1 MAYHSVYWEDV
12 EIGQSLPEIAYELSL
27 LRLVSFVR
35 ATGLYDY
42 VHFDR
47 DYARA
52 AGARDVFISMPHV
65 EGLFSRLLT
74 DWSGPNAEIRSLT
87 FSLNAQCCA
96 DDFLTISGRVGRKY
110 ISTQG
115 EYLVELTA
123 MNIGHARAPTACTA
137 SAVMALPSRQCG
149 PPKPPEAPGARA
161 EIELHPDLPD
171 FARSLLGHVK
181 EGDPRSARAVTQDE
195 VALWCE
201 SLEDWN
207 PLYWDQAYAAQSR
220 YGGTLVPPLSTFF
233 GIGSG
238 APLGVGYLKPGA
250 SVPHA
255 IQEGLTGFALRQAL
269 REKFLALSTPF
280 SLPGYSE
287 AAVASARTDIY
298 RPLYPGDRKRALQE
312 MLNCSGKK
320 RTKLGEGYFLTWSN
334 SIYNQHDELVKAT
347 TLTGLFYRA

>member
-1 MAYHSVYWEDV
+1 MYWEDV
-12 EIGQSLPEIAYELSL
+12 ETGQGLPEIAYELSL

-74 DWSGPNAEIRSLT
+74 DWAGPDADIRSLT

-96 DDFLTISGRVGRKY
+96 DDFLKISGRVGHKY
-110 ISTQG
+110 ISSQG
-115 EYLVELTA
+115 EYLVDLTDMA
-123 MNIGHARAPTACTA
+123 IGHELAPMACTA
-137 SAVMALPSRQCG
+137 SAVMALPSRASG
-149 PPKPPEAPGARA
+149 PPKLPEAPDACPKV
-161 EIELHPDLPD
+161 ELHPDFPD
-171 FARSLLGHVK
+171 FARSLLGQVK
-181 EGDPRSARAVTQDE
+181 KSDPESERAVTQDE
-195 VALWCE
+195 VRLWCE

-220 YGGTLVPPLSTFF
+220 HRGPTVPPLSTFF
-233 GIGSG
+233 GVGSG
-238 APLGVGYLKPGA
+238 APLGIGYLKPGVP
-250 SVPHA
+250 VPHA
-255 IQEGLTGFALRQAL
+255 IQEGLTGSALRQAL

-280 SLPGYSE
+280 SLPGYPE
-287 AAVASARTDIY
+287 AAVASAHTDIY
-298 RPLYPGDRKRALQE
+298 RCLRPGDRTRKRQE

-320 RTKLGEGYFLTWSN
+320 RTKLGEGYFLTWRN
-334 SIYNQHDELVKAT
+334 STYSQDEELIKAT